1 MKTDETTGQ
10 SLYAT
15 EADALAA
22 PGKIVRHYK
31 GGIYRVVDE
40 HVRHSETLEEGVLY
54 EHLWPNKH
62 GLWFRPKAMFWGSV
76 EPEKG
81 GGARFAV
88 VKEE

>member
-1 MKTDETTGQ
+1 MNNEHTTGPA
-10 SLYAT
+10 LYKS
-15 EADALAA
+15 EAEALQA

-31 GGIYRVVDE
+31 GGIYRIIDE

-62 GLWFRPKAMFWGSV
+62 GFWFRPKAMFWGNV

-81 GGARFAV
+81 GGPRFRV
-88 VKEE
+88 VKER